1 MRRFKYV
8 GTILLIIILLVLS
21 SCTPQDANNLGDMYV
36 NNIYPNPTNTY
47 SLGSSTYQWNVGY
60 FKSIYLNGSLLTP
73 NGGGGVPSGGTAG
86 QILTKIDSTDY
97 NTQWVTFFG
106 VNEDSNSNTSAGQDA
121 LQSNT
126 TGNYN
131 SAFGQGAL
139 QINTTGNN
147 NSAFGL
153 NALVNN
159 TTGNNNS
166 AFGLAALQSNT
177 TGNYNSA
184 FGLNALVNNTTG
196 SLNSAL
202 GVAALQSNTT
212 GNNNSAFGQAALQS
226 NTTGNYNLALGLN
239 AGLYNTTVSNQLFIN
254 TLDQGNYTNDVSN
267 SLIYGIFNTTPA
279 SQTLSL
285 NAGIINMA
293 YLPTSSGG
301 AAGSLWID
309 TTDGYVIKVNH

>member
-1 MRRFKYV
+1 MSKFKYV

-21 SCTPQDANNLGDMYV
+21 SCMPQDANNLGDMYV

-121 LQSNT
+121 LYSNT
-126 TGNYN
+126 E
-131 SAFGQGAL
+131 
-139 QINTTGNN
+139 GNN

-153 NALVNN
+153 NALY
-159 TTGNNNS
+159 
-166 AFGLAALQSNT
+166 SNT
-177 TGNYNSA
+177 TGNY
-184 FGLNALVNNTTG
+184 
-196 SLNSAL
+196 
-202 GVAALQSNTT
+202 
-212 GNNNSAFGQAALQS
+212 NSAFGQAALQS
-226 NTTGNYNLALGLN
+226 NTTGSQNSAFGQGALIYNTTGSYNLALGFY
-239 AGLYNTTVSNQLFIN
+239 AGFYNTTVSNQLFIN

>member
-1 MRRFKYV
+1 MSKFKYV

-21 SCTPQDANNLGDMYV
+21 SCMPQDANNLGDMYV

-106 VNEDSNSNTSAGQDA
+106 VNEDSNSNTSAGQ
-121 LQSNT
+121 
-126 TGNYN
+126 
-131 SAFGQGAL
+131 
-139 QINTTGNN
+139 
-147 NSAFGL
+147 
-153 NALVNN
+153 
-159 TTGNNNS
+159 
-166 AFGLAALQSNT
+166 AAL
-177 TGNYNSA
+177 Y
-184 FGLNALVNNTTG
+184 
-196 SLNSAL
+196 
-202 GVAALQSNTT
+202 SNTT
-212 GNNNSAFGQAALQS
+212 GNNNSAFGQGALYSNTTGSLNSAFGLNALQI
-226 NTTGNYNLALGLN
+226 NTTGNYNSAFGPNALQNNTTGSQNTAFGLN
-239 AGLYNTTVSNQLFIN
+239 ALISNTTGSNNLGLGFYAGFYNTTVSNQLFIN